1 MQMMVEDEDFKY
13 AGYAKVA
20 AEMVIEGD
28 GVRFN
33 DVEPGVIVRAV
44 TKEKGY
50 KVSFLVEDRAAH
62 VASVF
67 ADALKRPI
75 EGMSADPMPAVR
87 VLASTDPVWIR
98 L

>member
-1 MQMMVEDEDFKY
+1 MLVEDEDFKY
-13 AGYAKVA
+13 AGYARVEA
-20 AEMVIEGD
+20 AKVIEGD

-33 DVEPGVIVRAV
+33 DVEPGVIVHAV
-44 TKEKGY
+44 TRLGDD
-50 KVSFLVEDRAAH
+50 VSFLVSDRAAH